1 MINQDY
7 FINLA
12 KEKTGDAI
20 QTVAV
25 AAPHDLS
32 TLESLRN
39 AVDLGLFL
47 MSLKMRIRNI
57 MKNYYDNNGSIL
69 SKGN

>member
-1 MINQDY
+1 MSGSWITYDNKTYVIGVYRMINQDY

-25 AAPHDLS
+25 AAPHDLA
-32 TLESLRN
+32 TLES
-39 AVDLGLFL
+39 
-47 MSLKMRIRNI
+47 
-57 MKNYYDNNGSIL
+57 
-69 SKGN
+69 